1 MPPQVS
7 AGSITDAH
15 LLDQGGIVQ
24 TALLQIA
31 DRFRMAVELELIE
44 GGRLLQQPGKGSGC
58 KFLLEKRYRL
68 VERQIEEE
76 LDKADQVAT
85 PAAAVT
91 VEQILS
97 GVDVEGRTSILVQR
111 AQTDELLA
119 SAGTTRLPVVAL
131 QVLHQ
136 RNALFEPLQI
146 LDHGAAFAS
155 ESRVDGSQPY
165 SQARMVGGAGFL

>member
-24 TALLQIA
+24 TALPQVA
-31 DRFRMAVELELIE
+31 DRFWMAMELELIE
-44 GGRLLQQPGKGSGC
+44 GSRLVQQPGNGSGC
-58 KFLLEKRYRL
+58 ELLLQKRHRL

-85 PAAAVT
+85 TAAAVA

-97 GVDVEGRTSILVQR
+97 GVDVEGRTS
-111 AQTDELLA
+111 LL
-119 SAGTTRLPVVAL
+119 
-131 QVLHQ
+131 
-136 RNALFEPLQI
+136 
-146 LDHGAAFAS
+146 
-155 ESRVDGSQPY
+155 
-165 SQARMVGGAGFL
+165 M